1 MERIQNPVKY
11 TSEDIRCSLTNF
23 FGYSVAY
30 WSTYIV
36 LLISYDRYRAKCHPF
51 TISLSGKKTR
61 LPCLG
66 MGVMSF
72 CLATPV
78 IFIYGVRTFS
88 LPDNLNGSEC
98 VIKDA
103 MKPSYIPS
111 FYFGLVAIIYIT
123 VVGLVGWFYYNIW
136 RTVRKAKKTKKAH
149 SEAVF
154 VKDKYM
160 THDKVEHENRTHA
173 NDTNES
179 IRHNGVGD
187 LSGITIPNCMTQR
200 HKCAGDTKTTDTKAQ
215 VTSESSGSIR
225 NNRISSCFSICL
237 SDQILRAT
245 EECGQSSTKFA
256 ESNVDTN
263 IDHDLIYSLPKPHA
277 KKGQGTDKSVVHVS
291 KENNKNKIFSKRR
304 NSSSKVTRTA
314 IIITVMSFF
323 SYTIMILSL
332 TIQSFFT
339 EEETTRAEL
348 LAFRYLFHVFFINNI
363 FNPAVYILS
372 DQRFQSGLTKMYH
385 CH

>member
-1 MERIQNPVKY
+1 MERIQNPMKY

-36 LLISYDRYRAKCHPF
+36 LLIPVSYNRYRAICHPF
-51 TISLSGKKTR
+51 TIPLSGKKTR
-61 LPCLG
+61 LLWLG

-88 LPDNLNGSEC
+88 LPDDLNGSEC
-98 VIKDA
+98 GIKDA

-111 FYFGLVAIIYIT
+111 FYYGLVAIIYIT
-123 VVGLVGWFYYNIW
+123 MVGLVGWFYYNIW
-136 RTVRKAKKTKKAH
+136 RTVRKAKKTKKALT
-149 SEAVF
+149 EVVF
-154 VKDKYM
+154 VKEKYM

-179 IRHNGVGD
+179 IGHNGVGD
-187 LSGITIPNCMTQR
+187 LSGITLSNLAT
-200 HKCAGDTKTTDTKAQ
+200 DTKTQ

-225 NNRISSCFSICL
+225 NNHISSCFSICL
-237 SDQILRAT
+237 LDQILRAT
-245 EECGQSSTKFA
+245 EESGQSSTKFA
-256 ESNVDTN
+256 ESNVDVDTN
-263 IDHDLIYSLPKPHA
+263 IDHDLIYSLPEPHA
-277 KKGQGTDKSVVHVS
+277 KKGQGPYKYVVDVS

-323 SYTIMILSL
+323 CYTIMILSL
-332 TIQSFFT
+332 IIQSFLT
-339 EEETTRAEL
+339 EEETTR
-348 LAFRYLFHVFFINNI
+348 AFRYLFHVFFINNI
-363 FNPAVYILS
+363 FNPAVYLLS
-372 DQRFQSGLTKMYH
+372 DPRFQSGLKKMYH